1 MDGPIA
7 VVGVPTALG
16 GQLPA
21 DDHIGMASG
30 PRELRRRGLL
40 DRLRALGHDLR
51 DAGDLG
57 LDPEHRHDPDP
68 RAKNRDLI
76 AAFLPREIAL
86 VAGAVLHGERLLL
99 LGGDCTAHAGAV
111 AGLRRAAPERRLAI
125 AWFDAHGDF
134 NTPDTTPSGHVWGMP
149 FAMLCGRGDPD
160 LVAACAGPSVLE
172 RHAALIG
179 GQVLDETESR
189 MLARSPVAQFGAG
202 MLGTPAGMA
211 ALDAWARS
219 VRTEVDGLYIAID
232 HDVLDADEAAWSLTM
247 PESGGL
253 SIAIAVE
260 AVHTLAAAI
269 PVAGYGA
276 TTLNFDH
283 GDGDRTLD
291 AAARLA
297 ATALA

>member
-1 MDGPIA
+1 
-7 VVGVPTALG
+7 
-16 GQLPA
+16 
-21 DDHIGMASG
+21 
-30 PRELRRRGLL
+30 
-40 DRLRALGHDLR
+40 
-51 DAGDLG
+51 
-57 LDPEHRHDPDP
+57 
-68 RAKNRDLI
+68 
-76 AAFLPREIAL
+76 
-86 VAGAVLHGERLLL
+86 
-99 LGGDCTAHAGAV
+99 
-111 AGLRRAAPERRLAI
+111 
-125 AWFDAHGDF
+125 
-134 NTPDTTPSGHVWGMP
+134 MP

-253 SIAIAVE
+253 SIASAVE
-260 AVHTLAAAI
+260 AVRTLAAAI

-276 TTLNFDH
+276 TTLNFDN
-283 GDGDRTLD
+283 GDGERTLD

>member
-16 GQLPA
+16 GQLP
-21 DDHIGMASG
+21 DDYHVGMASG

-40 DRLRALGHDLR
+40 DRLRAVGHDLR
-51 DAGDLG
+51 DAGDLA
-57 LDPEHRHDPDP
+57 LDPEHRYDRDP

-76 AAFLPREIAL
+76 TAFLPREIAL
-86 VAGAVLHGERLLL
+86 VAGAVAQGERLLL
-99 LGGDCTAHAGAV
+99 LGGDCTAHAGAI

-160 LVAACAGPSVLE
+160 LVAACAGPSVQE
-172 RHAALIG
+172 RHAALVG

-189 MLARSPVAQFGAG
+189 MLAESPIAQFGAG
-202 MLGTPAGMA
+202 MLGTPAGRA
-211 ALDAWARS
+211 ALDAWARTIG
-219 VRTEVDGLYIAID
+219 TEVDGLYIAID

-253 SIAIAVE
+253 SIADAVE
-260 AVHTLAAAI
+260 AVRTLAAAI

-297 ATALA
+297 EAALA